1 MIDLVTI
8 YPMGKETVLESVK
21 KTGHLCICH
30 EAVKQGGFG
39 AEIAATAAEEAFDSL
54 KGPVLRLAAP
64 FTPVPFAPSMENKV
78 RVHVDDIVN
87 AITKTLK
94 G

>member
-1 MIDLVTI
+1 M
-8 YPMGKETVLESVK
+8 LESVK

>member
-1 MIDLVTI
+1 MTLSPWD
-8 YPMGKETVLESVK
+8 KDTVLKSVR

-39 AEIAATAAEEAFDSL
+39 AEIAATVAEEAFADL

-64 FTPVPFAPSMENKV
+64 FTPVPFAPSMEDKV
-78 RVHVDDIVN
+78 RVHTEDIVK
-87 AITKTLK
+87 AVTKTLK